1 MCDLQLSPVCLVV
14 CPCASMIIT
23 VICVCTRVCMIT
35 KLGARTVG
43 IAGFGP
49 PSLRAS
55 EGSLLFPT
63 LD

>member
-1 MCDLQLSPVCLVV
+1 
-14 CPCASMIIT
+14 
-23 VICVCTRVCMIT
+23 MIT

-43 IAGFGP
+43 ITGFGP